1 MSALSEYQRYI
12 HLMRQIHEASYY
24 ISRAEELG
32 HPHLW
37 GAYNQ
42 VLEFFGHY
50 KNALNS
56 YFKCFAS
63 AGKGRRKLEA
73 SLVFKSEPTYLD
85 QHKKI
90 ELLRHHYVAHND
102 ENEFEAVT
110 VREVDAPGELSLHL
124 EYAISFPFDRL
135 YELRNLIR
143 LVELHIVD
151 LQKAHLAAIEREI
164 GKPVRVIEGKTE
176 AGPRSSGENIKE
188 DASFT

>member
-1 MSALSEYQRYI
+1 MSALCSYKNHI

-42 VLEFFGHY
+42 VLEFFGYY
-50 KNALNS
+50 KSALNS
-56 YFKCFAS
+56 YAKCFLS
-63 AGKGRRKLEA
+63 AGKGRQKLEA
-73 SLVFKSEPTYLD
+73 SSVFKSEPTYLY
-85 QHKKI
+85 QHEKI
-90 ELLRHHYVAHND
+90 MDLRHHYVAHND

-110 VREVDAPGELSLHL
+110 VREVDSPGELSLRL

-135 YELRNLIR
+135 YELRTLIR
-143 LVELHIVD
+143 LVELHIVNR
-151 LQKAHLAAIEREI
+151 QKAHLAAIEREI

-176 AGPRSSGENIKE
+176 ADPGSSGENTKG
-188 DASFT
+188 DASVI